1 MFKTTFSSRSIFT
14 LPKGTTSN
22 LHFFVNPYRG
32 TSIIFCDQNKCAKIS
47 FFSKKKMLQDTIYS
61 ARRSSFAKCKQTQ
74 FSSKKISKW
83 FTFLPFETPTTLF
96 LPKIGTVLLY
106 SCSFSTINGF

>member
-1 MFKTTFSSRSIFT
+1 MLI

-22 LHFFVNPYRG
+22 LHFFI
-32 TSIIFCDQNKCAKIS
+32 TKLKHHAKIYL
-47 FFSKKKMLQDTIYS
+47 FSNKKKCYKILFASLQARAKMKFLHLLPLVGAREGPLLQDG
-61 ARRSSFAKCKQTQ
+61 KEPQ
-74 FSSKKISKW
+74 FSREKLFKW

-106 SCSFSTINGF
+106 SSSFSMINVL

>member
-47 FFSKKKMLQDTIYS
+47 FFSKKKMLQNDKLKDRVSIVTGGGS
-61 ARRSSFAKCKQTQ
+61 G
-74 FSSKKISKW
+74 
-83 FTFLPFETPTTLF
+83 
-96 LPKIGTVLLY
+96 IGEDIVMELIRL
-106 SCSFSTINGF
+106 G